1 MHRFISLSPTPSI
14 HIFLILNAPRRL
26 CLPAAER
33 LSRLTIS
40 LCQYIYR
47 ENSQS
52 ALAWLTVS
60 IVLRLP
66 FLSLPQQLLQLPATA
81 PTPAVGVAD
90 KDVLP
95 SHWQQP
101 LSNSI
106 CLLLPPFPFFCGA
119 VCSVNRVSFAA
130 VCRRLIT
137 AKRRD

>member
-1 MHRFISLSPTPSI
+1 MRLVASVCQQQRAKPAND
-14 HIFLILNAPRRL
+14 FLV
-26 CLPAAER
+26 
-33 LSRLTIS
+33 S
-40 LCQYIYR
+40 IYR

-66 FLSLPQQLLQLPATA
+66 FLSLPQQLLQLPAPA
-81 PTPAVGVAD
+81 PTPAAAVGVAD

-95 SHWQQP
+95 SHWQP

-106 CLLLPPFPFFCGA
+106 WLPLPPFFGA
-119 VCSVNRVSFAA
+119 VCSVNRVSFAP
-130 VCRRLIT
+130 VCRRLVT

>member
-1 MHRFISLSPTPSI
+1 M
-14 HIFLILNAPRRL
+14 RL
-26 CLPAAER
+26 VASVCQHQSR

-66 FLSLPQQLLQLPATA
+66 FLSLPQQLLQLPAPA
-81 PTPAVGVAD
+81 PVPTPAVGVAD

-95 SHWQQP
+95 SHWQFDLP
-101 LSNSI
+101 LASSF
-106 CLLLPPFPFFCGA
+106 LLGLFVLLMESALPP
-119 VCSVNRVSFAA
+119 SAA
-130 VCRRLIT
+130 V
-137 AKRRD
+137 